1 MSRPA
6 VIFDLDG
13 TLIDSAPD
21 LTAAL
26 NRVLADH
33 GRGPLTLAQVQ
44 RMVGEGM
51 PILVERAFAEVGL
64 AVSDAD
70 LAAET
75 ARYRALY
82 EANSTVHTRPYPGA
96 VDALEMLRAAGT
108 ALGLCTN
115 KPQGAALAVLDG
127 LGLAAYFDG
136 VLGGD
141 VVAHRKPDGRHL
153 LEVIEVIGAVREG
166 TVYVGD
172 SETDLAAARDAGV
185 PAILVDFGYSKAP
198 VAELG
203 ADAVISEFAELAGA
217 LARLGAALGG

>member
-1 MSRPA
+1 MSRLA

-33 GRGPLTLAQVQ
+33 GRGPLSLAQVQ
-44 RMVGEGM
+44 KMVGEGM
-51 PILVERAFAEVGL
+51 PILVERAFAEVGMV
-64 AVSDAD
+64 VSEAE

-96 VDALEMLRAAGT
+96 VDILEVLRAQDM

-115 KPQGAALAVLDG
+115 KPHHAALTVLER

-136 VLGGD
+136 VRGGD

-153 LEVIEVIGAVREG
+153 LEVIEAIGADRENA
-166 TVYVGD
+166 VYVGD

-185 PAILVDFGYSKAP
+185 PAILVDFGYSRTP

-203 ADAVISEFAELAGA
+203 ADAVISDFAELQ
-217 LARLGAALGG
+217 AALEHVGTAIGG